1 MESFGDDYI
10 VHVEELVHV
19 RKDAVNS
26 PMVVGMAYDCPLQS
40 SVTKMGSPTVFTT
53 ASGLCGGGRR

>member
-19 RKDAVNS
+19 RADAVNS
-26 PMVVGMAYDCPLQS
+26 PNGIGNGV
-40 SVTKMGSPTVFTT
+40 
-53 ASGLCGGGRR
+53 